1 MSEPIRTA
9 DESTIRLLDGMVA
22 AWLVLWLAVGIWSGY
37 TIWQLSELGDTV
49 SNSGVAI
56 GSAGEALQSLDAIP
70 VIGEEPGELGR
81 ETLTAGEE
89 IEARGQEVKSQLRQL
104 SILLGLAICLIP
116 TTPVAGL
123 YLPLRLA
130 RRQEVGA
137 LGTALRKHGDD
148 PGFDRYLAERALRTV
163 PYTDIQEI
171 LGDDPWARFDR
182 DRARA
187 LADVEIARLGLRRP

>member
-22 AWLVLWLAVGIWSGY
+22 AWLTLWLAVGIWSGY

-49 SNSGVAI
+49 STSGVAI
-56 GSAGEALQSLDAIP
+56 GSAGEALQSLEAIP
-70 VIGEEPGELGR
+70 VIGEEPGDLGR
-81 ETLTAGEE
+81 ETLTAGQE

-104 SILLGLAICLIP
+104 SILLGMAICLIP
-116 TTPVAGL
+116 TTPVVGL

-130 RRQEVGA
+130 RRREVGA
-137 LGTALRKHGDD
+137 LGTALRRHGDD
-148 PGFDRYLAERALRTV
+148 PGLDRYLAERALRTV
-163 PYTDIQEI
+163 PYTDIQET
-171 LGDDPWARFDR
+171 LGDESWAMLDH